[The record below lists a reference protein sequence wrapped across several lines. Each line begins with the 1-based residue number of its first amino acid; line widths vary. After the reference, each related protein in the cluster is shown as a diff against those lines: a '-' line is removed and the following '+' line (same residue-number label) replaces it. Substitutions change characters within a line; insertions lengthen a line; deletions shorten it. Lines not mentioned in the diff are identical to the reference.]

1 MKNTLLQN
9 LDKLHTTDLG
19 IIRIQKNIQLA
30 TDVISWCK
38 DKINSPFATITKRG
52 KNFYIDIDNF
62 IITVNSYSYTVITVH
77 KVK

>member
-9 LDKLHTTDLG
+9 LDKLHTTNLG
-19 IIRIQKNIQLA
+19 VIRIQRNIQLA

-38 DKINSPFATITKRG
+38 DKIKSPSANITKRG
-52 KNFYIDIDNF
+52 ENFYIDVDDF

-77 KVK
+77 KK

>member
-30 TDVISWCK
+30 TDVINWCK

-52 KNFYIDIDNF
+52 KNFYIDVDNF